1 MVCWATA
8 DQRWADSFIAKWDK
22 WLSELCQAVFCIHQT
37 CSLFTIITYAE
48 PAEHNLVSGRL
59 CSKFLF
65 CRHTDHFVQKKNH
78 KTWSRSTKPCS
89 TEKDDNQSRNQLSW
103 TGVLGKLNLELNQLS
118 QRKPDCVEL
127 CPRGRLWDQ
136 TSELDR
142 FLAVLSGW
150 TEECSVLFQAN
161 KEWKLEENKWF
172 RQSQI
177 WGEALQTEAELWGW
191 RFGEMEEMMMY
202 NYKNVFLICSSKV
215 WGQF

>member
-1 MVCWATA
+1 MLNLLNIIWSVAGYVPNFFFA
-8 DQRWADSFIAKWDK
+8 GIRII
-22 WLSELCQAVFCIHQT
+22 LCKRRVIKPEA
-37 CSLFTIITYAE
+37 
-48 PAEHNLVSGRL
+48 
-59 CSKFLF
+59 
-65 CRHTDHFVQKKNH
+65 
-78 KTWSRSTKPCS
+78 RSTKPCS

-142 FLAVLSGW
+142 LLAVLSGW

-172 RQSQI
+172 KQSQI
-177 WGEALQTEAELWGW
+177 WGEALQTEAELCNQVDEREGLKVWWNGGDVKLTM
-191 RFGEMEEMMMY
+191 FYIY
-202 NYKNVFLICSSKV
+202 NYKLLKMCFLFALAKCEGSFKM
-215 WGQF
+215 

>member
-1 MVCWATA
+1 MLNLLNIIWSVAGYVPNFFFA
-8 DQRWADSFIAKWDK
+8 GIRII
-22 WLSELCQAVFCIHQT
+22 LCKRRVIKPEA
-37 CSLFTIITYAE
+37 
-48 PAEHNLVSGRL
+48 
-59 CSKFLF
+59 
-65 CRHTDHFVQKKNH
+65 
-78 KTWSRSTKPCS
+78 RSTKPCS

-127 CPRGRLWDQ
+127 CPRGRLWDE

-150 TEECSVLFQAN
+150 TEQCSVLFQAN

-202 NYKNVFLICSSKV
+202 NYKLLKMCFLFALAKCEGSFKM
-215 WGQF
+215 

>member
-1 MVCWATA
+1 MLNLLNIIWSVAGYVPNFFFA
-8 DQRWADSFIAKWDK
+8 GIRII
-22 WLSELCQAVFCIHQT
+22 LCKRRVIKPEA
-37 CSLFTIITYAE
+37 
-48 PAEHNLVSGRL
+48 
-59 CSKFLF
+59 
-65 CRHTDHFVQKKNH
+65 
-78 KTWSRSTKPCS
+78 RSTKPCS

-142 FLAVLSGW
+142 LLTVLSGW

-172 RQSQI
+172 KQSQI
-177 WGEALQTEAELWGW
+177 WGEALQTEAELWSW
-191 RFGEMEEMMMY
+191 RFGEMEEML
-202 NYKNVFLICSSKV
+202 NLQCSTFTIINFLKCVSYLL
-215 WGQF
+215 